1 MQTIEEYKEYTK
13 QLEGEVKQWHD
24 AFDASQSQVKELA
37 KENLRL
43 ERERV
48 EQNSIIET
56 CANELEELRKHEL
69 QWDLDKARIKELEN
83 MPHTDNSAVIELLEN
98 ENAELKQK
106 LHDAEM
112 RADLAEAACNEYRLD
127 YKKLADSQRWRKCS
141 DELPEEN
148 VDVLIYDEDSG
159 IVRLSYMEIM
169 PDGQI
174 WFWPMNSPHID
185 GVTYWMPL
193 PKAPEVK

>member
-24 AFDASQSQVKELA
+24 AFDASQAQVKELA

-69 QWDLDKARIKELEN
+69 EWVLAKARIKELEAEN
-83 MPHTDNSAVIELLEN
+83 NRKDGVCKRWFERCMEARTENIKLKRALYKACANWAHVAVAFFSSYTTKEKWRKMEN
-98 ENAELKQK
+98 KCRIKAE
-106 LHDAEM
+106 
-112 RADLAEAACNEYRLD
+112 EYR
-127 YKKLADSQRWRKCS
+127 
-141 DELPEEN
+141 
-148 VDVLIYDEDSG
+148 
-159 IVRLSYMEIM
+159 
-169 PDGQI
+169 
-174 WFWPMNSPHID
+174 
-185 GVTYWMPL
+185 
-193 PKAPEVK
+193 